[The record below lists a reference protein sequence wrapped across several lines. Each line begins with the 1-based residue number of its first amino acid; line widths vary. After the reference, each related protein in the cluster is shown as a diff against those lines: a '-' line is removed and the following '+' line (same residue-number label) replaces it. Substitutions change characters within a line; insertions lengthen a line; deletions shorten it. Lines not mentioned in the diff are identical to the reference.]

1 MPGYNLAFDNVHAV
15 EFSRTKRTG
24 DPALEDLCPGQFFD
38 LCALTDD
45 VEIVPKSLAERAVT
59 LHHLV
64 QCSQLAWSEA
74 VKQLEDLEVGPA

>member
-15 EFSRTKRTG
+15 EFSRTKLTG
-24 DPALEDLCPGQFFD
+24 DPALEDFCPGQMYD
-38 LCALTDD
+38 LFALFDD

>member
-1 MPGYNLAFDNVHAV
+1 MTNLF
-15 EFSRTKRTG
+15 
-24 DPALEDLCPGQFFD
+24 
-38 LCALTDD
+38 ALTDD
-45 VEIVPKSLAERAVT
+45 VEAVLQSLAERAVT